1 MKKEALQ
8 KTQEH
13 IRDNKTMA
21 KMRAIA
27 YAPVKIKDTKDTS
40 LGTQGILLLEAEA
53 KRLRKQM
60 RNIKNVQKQT
70 S

>member
-1 MKKEALQ
+1 MKALQ
-8 KTQEH
+8 GDKLDKAQEH

-27 YAPVKIKDTKDTS
+27 YAPVHLKEETKNN
-40 LGTQGILLLEAEA
+40 LEAAEA

-60 RNIKNVQKQT
+60 RNISNIQNEQKHLL
-70 S
+70 

>member
-1 MKKEALQ
+1 MKKEVLVKA
-8 KTQEH
+8 QEH
-13 IRDNKTMA
+13 IRDNRTMA

-27 YAPVKIKDTKDTS
+27 YAPVHLKEETKNN
-40 LGTQGILLLEAEA
+40 LEAAEA

-70 S
+70 TQSNF

>member
-1 MKKEALQ
+1 MKKEALE
-8 KTQEH
+8 KAQEH
-13 IRDNKTMA
+13 IRDNRTMA

-27 YAPVKIKDTKDTS
+27 YAPIHLKEETKNN
-40 LGTQGILLLEAEA
+40 LEAAEA

-60 RNIKNVQKQT
+60 RNIRNIQNEQKQT